1 MCFDH
6 QKITHVMLL
15 LRVSKTPI
23 KKTGLA
29 LGWQGDPDLASYAS
43 QLRRFSGSPLQSPAL
58 TQAAETWQGGRC
70 QGQLPEAGR
79 HAPRLRAPQAWVQIQ
94 TLPFKGYMI
103 LGKSLNH
110 LQSGFPHLYNELV
123 PTS

>member
-1 MCFDH
+1 
-6 QKITHVMLL
+6 MLL

-29 LGWQGDPDLASYAS
+29 LDWQGDPRPGVLCLPA
-43 QLRRFSGSPLQSPAL
+43 QEILRQPSAEPCPAGARSL
-58 TQAAETWQGGRC
+58 TQAAETGQGGRC

-79 HAPRLRAPQAWVQIQ
+79 HAPRLGAPQAWVQIQ

-103 LGKSLNH
+103 PGKSLNP
-110 LQSGFPHLYNELV
+110 LQSEFPHLYNELV